1 MKKEQLTKLAGE
13 IVFTLAAIF
22 LLSGETRGASSASR
36 YSKNNSENQHKKLQ
50 KENQKRDGIPST
62 AKVNKPGKQ
71 FTGFPQGGV
80 PIKTVSL
87 SELTPDTPFGEAID
101 IFRNSTEPPLNIVV
115 FWRDL
120 EENSDVDR
128 YTPIGIEHVSGV
140 SLGTNLKLMLMSV
153 SSDPKKLGYV
163 VENGVVIIATK
174 DSLPTKMRSRVYNV
188 TDLVG
193 APANY
198 FAPGPMGPTGYYGMP
213 YGGMGYGGYGRP
225 YGSGGTS
232 FYGRPYGGAYGRAY
246 GAGTSGRAY
255 GFGRYSGYPYSV
267 RGSELGDLIG
277 SLYGPSSRTRRNR

>member
-1 MKKEQLTKLAGE
+1 MKKEQLTKLVGE

-22 LLSGETRGASSASR
+22 PLSGERCGASSASR
-36 YSKNNSENQHKKLQ
+36 YSKDNSENQHKKVQ
-50 KENQKRDGIPST
+50 KENQKRDGTLSS
-62 AKVNKPGKQ
+62 AKVNKPDKKL
-71 FTGFPQGGV
+71 
-80 PIKTVSL
+80 IKTVSL

-163 VENGVVIIATK
+163 VENGIVIIATK
-174 DSLPTKMRSRVYNV
+174 DSLPVKMRSRVYNV
-188 TDLVG
+188 TDLVS

-213 YGGMGYGGYGRP
+213 YGGTGYGGYGRP
-225 YGSGGTS
+225 YGSGGTG

-246 GAGTSGRAY
+246 GAGNSGRAY

-277 SLYGPSSRTRRNR
+277 SLYGPSRRTRQNR